1 VNQQSWTSIF
11 NVVRDPL
18 LFIGGLLGTG
28 YETIVQKV
36 DRPSLLALYAGMMG
50 LPAVLG
56 ADRKKAQKDTQ
67 DSNDA
72 HGVGDQTAN
81 GMDTQ
86 T

>member
-1 VNQQSWTSIF
+1 MSQRSWTSIF
-11 NVVRDPL
+11 NAVRDPI
-18 LFIGGLLGTG
+18 LFIAGLLGTG

-56 ADRKKAQKDTQ
+56 VDRKKAQKDTQ
-67 DSNDA
+67 DQETHNDQA
-72 HGVGDQTAN
+72 TN
-81 GMDTQ
+81 NPNTQ